1 LVKSSGVLLWRGW
14 PDSRIPTQEGSPT
27 LKNNNRLVGNNAIN
41 AGLDFLLH
49 FCFNPDA
56 GGIGETNNKI
66 TILEPTQ
73 TKVERRRIRNNRG

>member
-1 LVKSSGVLLWRGW
+1 MPARF
-14 PDSRIPTQEGSPT
+14 
-27 LKNNNRLVGNNAIN
+27 A
-41 AGLDFLLH
+41 
-49 FCFNPDA
+49 NPDA